1 MLIRK
6 IEEVDYQD
14 VYQLVKY
21 ELGYQNLE
29 FNKFCWRLDQMLQ
42 DTNYQIYVAII
53 DYRVVGIIGLML
65 GWGLEIEGKIM
76 RIIALAVEHR
86 YQGQKIGSSLIAY
99 SEQYALSKQVS
110 AITVNSGLE
119 RRRAHEFYRKNDYY
133 KKGYSFI
140 KKCE

>member
-53 DYRVVGIIGLML
+53 V
-65 GWGLEIEGKIM
+65 
-76 RIIALAVEHR
+76 LAVEHR

-119 RRRAHEFYRKNDYY
+119 RRRAHEFYKKNDYY

>member
-53 DYRVVGIIGLML
+53 D
-65 GWGLEIEGKIM
+65 
-76 RIIALAVEHR
+76 
-86 YQGQKIGSSLIAY
+86 
-99 SEQYALSKQVS
+99 
-110 AITVNSGLE
+110 
-119 RRRAHEFYRKNDYY
+119 
-133 KKGYSFI
+133 
-140 KKCE
+140 

>member
-76 RIIALAVEHR
+76 RIIALAV
-86 YQGQKIGSSLIAY
+86 
-99 SEQYALSKQVS
+99 
-110 AITVNSGLE
+110 
-119 RRRAHEFYRKNDYY
+119 
-133 KKGYSFI
+133 
-140 KKCE
+140 

>member
-119 RRRAHEFYRKNDYY
+119 RRRAHEF
-133 KKGYSFI
+133 
-140 KKCE
+140 

>member
-1 MLIRK
+1 
-6 IEEVDYQD
+6 
-14 VYQLVKY
+14 
-21 ELGYQNLE
+21 
-29 FNKFCWRLDQMLQ
+29 
-42 DTNYQIYVAII
+42 
-53 DYRVVGIIGLML
+53 
-65 GWGLEIEGKIM
+65 M

-110 AITVNSGLE
+110 AITVNSGFE
-119 RRRAHEFYRKNDYY
+119 RRRAHEFYKKNDYY

>member
-1 MLIRK
+1 
-6 IEEVDYQD
+6 
-14 VYQLVKY
+14 
-21 ELGYQNLE
+21 
-29 FNKFCWRLDQMLQ
+29 MLQ

-86 YQGQKIGSSLIAY
+86 YQGQKIGSSLMAY

-119 RRRAHEFYRKNDYY
+119 RRRAHEFYKKNDYY

-140 KKCE
+140 KKCK